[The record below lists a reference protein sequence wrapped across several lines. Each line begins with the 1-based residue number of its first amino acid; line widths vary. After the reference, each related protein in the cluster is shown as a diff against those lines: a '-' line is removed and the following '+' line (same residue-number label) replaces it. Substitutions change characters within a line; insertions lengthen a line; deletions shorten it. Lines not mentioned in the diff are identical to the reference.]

1 MPLSLEDVMNFM
13 MKDKEER
20 ARERENDKQ
29 EIKELITN
37 GVKTEVLAALQPMQE
52 RQLEVESVQ
61 GNMLK

>member
-1 MPLSLEDVMNFM
+1 MPLSLEDIMNFM

-29 EIKELITN
+29 EIKELIFN
-37 GVKTEVLAALQPMQE
+37 GVKTEVLAALQHMQE